1 MVENSDSNKSHNK
14 KTFKHQDNLPKLPVP
29 PLEDTIKRYLSA
41 VKPLQVK
48 YLFYLFLI
56 LLVLVI

>member
-29 PLEDTIKRYLSA
+29 PLEDAIKRYLSA

-48 YLFYLFLI
+48 YCFDLT
-56 LLVLVI
+56 